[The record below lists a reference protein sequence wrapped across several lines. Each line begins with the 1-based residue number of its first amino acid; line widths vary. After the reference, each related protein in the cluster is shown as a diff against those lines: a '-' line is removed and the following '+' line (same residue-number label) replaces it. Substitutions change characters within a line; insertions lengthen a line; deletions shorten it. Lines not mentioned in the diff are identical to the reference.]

1 MGARRTRLRVALLA
15 IRRLVV
21 DLAAQVVEALA
32 VGTLTH
38 DQPRLYAT
46 SARFGAL
53 PTARK
58 EKKEDGFVFFNWK
71 K

>member
-1 MGARRTRLRVALLA
+1 MRARRTRLRVALLA

-38 DQPRLYAT
+38 HQPGLDAAAARL
-46 SARFGAL
+46 GAL
-53 PTARK
+53 RGKNAT
-58 EKKEDGFVFFNWK
+58 GG
-71 K
+71 